1 MDFVILDVK
10 MCQMSHY
17 LLEKKK
23 GKKTSLRVDWGEEFM
38 QMSVNPA
45 NFQNFQNIFGCK
57 ANTCGVSQECNEA
70 SRTPITATWKC
81 SLIFRDVSAVSV
93 GFICA

>member
-1 MDFVILDVK
+1 MSNLPLPVKIKRREKNLSSGRLVEDFTQK
-10 MCQMSHY
+10 
-17 LLEKKK
+17 
-23 GKKTSLRVDWGEEFM
+23 
-38 QMSVNPA
+38 SVNPA
-45 NFQNFQNIFGCK
+45 NFQNFQNIFGCE

-70 SRTPITATWKC
+70 SRTAITATWKC